1 MKNTAKKMLGFLL
14 IICITLTLLPISTL
28 AVGSD
33 TIVQI
38 AKGEVGTSGSPNKYT
53 RWLGTISGSYDYWWC
68 AAFVSWCAS
77 QAGESSAIPATASVY
92 VLNNSIL
99 KAGGKKVSSPQAGDI
114 VIYRRKADNYYAHV
128 GIMEN
133 STTSIEGNYG
143 NAVCRGIKPNTYDD
157 TAGSTVANGKIEVI
171 YLRPNYKG
179 KTQET
184 KIEFFDCDVT
194 IFTKGTVNLYKNIN
208 DSQRADYFD
217 RSQTAYSTKGAK
229 VNDGSTW
236 YQIQAYQNN
245 KVTKLWLNDKST
257 GVKII
262 NNKTAPSLTFSSDS
276 LSINPGDSKT
286 VSIKFVGDDVQSI
299 GGSINGQSLC
309 DVSWG
314 NTNWSARTT
323 SLIITGKKA
332 GTATI
337 SVNLMDKSGKTIC
350 SKDLSV
356 EVNNSQAS
364 QISQG
369 EISQGVYIIESAIGG
384 VLDCEKGS
392 QSACAHILLWNQHSA
407 ENQQF
412 RVIPLDDGTYVL
424 QMVHSNL
431 VLDVEKA
438 NTKSTRVIQYGWH
451 GAANQRWKIVPAGDG
466 YYYIISA
473 LSSGMALDVSGGRA
487 NPGADIIVYQPHY
500 GANQKWKFLPVK

>member
-1 MKNTAKKMLGFLL
+1 MMGFLL

-38 AKGEVGTSGSPNKYT
+38 AKSEVGTSGSPNKYT
-53 RWLGTISGSYDYWWC
+53 RWLGAISGSYDYWWC

-184 KIEFFDCDVT
+184 KTEFFDCDVT

-217 RSQTAYSTKGAK
+217 RSQTAYSTKRAK

-236 YQIQAYQNN
+236 YQIQVYQNN
-245 KVTKLWLNDKST
+245 KLTKLWLNAKST

-276 LSINPGDSKT
+276 FSVNPGDSKT
-286 VSIKFVGDDVQSI
+286 VSVKFTGDDVQSI
-299 GGSINGQSLC
+299 GGSIDGQSLC

-314 NTNWSARTT
+314 STNWSAGTT

-337 SVNLMDKSGKTIC
+337 SINLMDKNMKTIYT
-350 SKDLSV
+350 KNLSV
-356 EVNNSQAS
+356 EVKEPQTVR
-364 QISQG
+364 ISNG
-369 EISQGVYIIESAIGG
+369 IYLIESATGG
-384 VLDCEKGS
+384 VLDIEKGS
-392 QSACAHILLWNQHSA
+392 QEKSAKLLLWPMHSA
-407 ENQQF
+407 DNQ
-412 RVIPLDDGTYVL
+412 RVHVIPLDDGTYVL
-424 QMVHSNL
+424 QMVHSQM
-431 VLDVEKA
+431 VLDVP
-438 NTKSTRVIQYGWH
+438 NFSTEPKTQVIQYDWNG
-451 GAANQRWKIVPAGDG
+451 GSNQRWKIIPVKDNWCM
-466 YYYIISA
+466 IISA
-473 LSSGMALDVSGGRA
+473 HSGLALDVSGGR
-487 NPGADIIVYQPHY
+487 GAGSPLIIYPQH
-500 GANQKWKFLPVK
+500 GEKNQLFKFVPIS